1 MESGMM
7 GYVSPKEIN
16 RVPREVREKLVEG
29 RKMIQQYLADL
40 QHTIDEA
47 YAGRYEDWKL
57 YVDNDGVAIYGNDD
71 TKGYTQVVA
80 KEGKQDVAN
89 LTSTLCNVYLLTQRI
104 NRRKPLWRND
114 LRLGARRPTT

>member
-80 KEGKQDVAN
+80 KEGK
-89 LTSTLCNVYLLTQRI
+89 
-104 NRRKPLWRND
+104 
-114 LRLGARRPTT
+114 